1 MTIPRD
7 GSCRVKIEVT
17 EADVC
22 LDVAKKVKTQQ
33 RTQLLRNP
41 ATKNKFLAEKR
52 FIAPKKTLLANRMTK
67 FGRYLGDIRS
77 NQFDY
82 FGNNC

>member
-1 MTIPRD
+1 MTIPWD

-41 ATKNKFLAEKR
+41 ATKNQFLAEKR
-52 FIAPKKTLLANRMTK
+52 FIAPKKIP
-67 FGRYLGDIRS
+67 FG
-77 NQFDY
+77 
-82 FGNNC
+82 